1 MHFRIPTEALHMS
14 RKIIIA
20 LRKYELNQYRK
31 GSK

>member
-1 MHFRIPTEALHMS
+1 MHFRIKETLHMS
-14 RKIIIA
+14 AKIIKL